1 MPEELIFIVHKYNME
16 VKKSAQ
22 ADLERRKPTGFL
34 LGLIVALSL
43 LLVALEFSSNP
54 SDEGTGDNEFDEMAQ
69 DYEMMPPEEQQEY
82 NAPIPVLPTPA
93 LSERLNIVEEDVATE
108 LNKDDENKQDITNT
122 EAEAPKN
129 ELVPP
134 DDPTAPTLE
143 DDPDNPLHFQVVE
156 RLPEF
161 PGGPSELMK
170 WLTKN
175 LRYPSQAL
183 TLKQQGEV
191 MVQFIINRD
200 GSLTDFK
207 VTKSAGT
214 VLDNEALRVMR
225 MMPKWKPGED
235 HGQKCRTLFIIPV
248 VFKI

>member
-1 MPEELIFIVHKYNME
+1 ME

-34 LGLIVALSL
+34 LGLIVALAL
-43 LLVALEFSSNP
+43 LLVALEFASSSAEDSNA
-54 SDEGTGDNEFDEMAQ
+54 DAEFDEMAQ

-82 NAPIPVLPTPA
+82 DAPAPMVSAPA
-93 LSERLNIVEEDVATE
+93 LTERLNIVEEEVATDIKE
-108 LNKDDENKQDITNT
+108 EGEKTQEITNT
-122 EAEAPKN
+122 ETEGPKN
-129 ELVPP
+129 EMVPP

-143 DDPDNPLHFQVVE
+143 DDPNNPLHFQVVE

-161 PGGPSELMK
+161 PGGPKELMK

-175 LRYPSQAL
+175 LRYPQQAL
-183 TLKQQGEV
+183 TRKQQGEV

-200 GSLTDFK
+200 GTLTDFK

-214 VLDNEALRVMR
+214 ALDNEALRVMR
-225 MMPKWKPGED
+225 MMPKWTPGEE
-235 HGQKCRTLFIIPV
+235 HGKKCRTLFIIPV

>member
-1 MPEELIFIVHKYNME
+1 ME

-34 LGLIVALSL
+34 LGLIVALAL
-43 LLVALEFSSNP
+43 LLVALEFASSSAEDSNA
-54 SDEGTGDNEFDEMAQ
+54 DAEFDEMAQ

-82 NAPIPVLPTPA
+82 DAPAPIVPAPA
-93 LSERLNIVEEDVATE
+93 LTERLNIVEEEVATDIKE
-108 LNKDDENKQDITNT
+108 EGEKTQEITNT
-122 EAEAPKN
+122 ETEGPKN
-129 ELVPP
+129 EMVPP

-143 DDPDNPLHFQVVE
+143 DDPNNPLHFQVVE

-161 PGGPSELMK
+161 PGGPKELMK
-170 WLTKN
+170 WLTQN
-175 LRYPSQAL
+175 LRYPQQAL
-183 TLKQQGEV
+183 TRKQQGEV

-200 GSLTDFK
+200 GTLTDFK

-214 VLDNEALRVMR
+214 ALDNEALRVMR
-225 MMPKWKPGED
+225 MMPKWTPGED
-235 HGQKCRTLFIIPV
+235 HGKKCRTLFIIPV

>member
-1 MPEELIFIVHKYNME
+1 ME
-16 VKKSAQ
+16 VKKSVQ
-22 ADLERRKPTGFL
+22 ADLEHRRTTGFL

-43 LLVALEFSSNP
+43 LLVALEFTSNP
-54 SDEGTGDNEFDEMAQ
+54 ADDASGDADFDEMAQ

-82 NAPIPVLPTPA
+82 DAPAPLVPVPA
-93 LSERLNIVEEDVATE
+93 LTERLNIVDEEVAADIKEEGEKMQE
-108 LNKDDENKQDITNT
+108 LSNT
-122 EAEAPKN
+122 ETEGLKN
-129 ELVPP
+129 EMVPP
-134 DDPTAPTLE
+134 DDPTAPTLD
-143 DDPDNPLHFQVVE
+143 DDPNNPLHFQVVE

-175 LRYPSQAL
+175 LRYPTQAL
-183 TLKQQGEV
+183 KQKQQGEV

-200 GSLTDFK
+200 GTLTDFK

-214 VLDNEALRVMR
+214 ALDNEALRVMR

-235 HGQKCRTLFIIPV
+235 HGRKCRTLFIIPV
-248 VFKI
+248 VFRI

>member
-1 MPEELIFIVHKYNME
+1 ME

-34 LGLIVALSL
+34 LGLIVALAL
-43 LLVALEFSSNP
+43 LLVALEFASSP
-54 SDEGTGDNEFDEMAQ
+54 SDDGAAETEFDEMAQ

-82 NAPIPVLPTPA
+82 DAPVPMVPAPA
-93 LSERLNIVEEDVATE
+93 LTERLNIVEEEVATDIKE
-108 LNKDDENKQDITNT
+108 EGEKTQEITNT
-122 EAEAPKN
+122 ETEGPKN
-129 ELVPP
+129 EMVPP

-143 DDPDNPLHFQVVE
+143 DDPNNPLHFQVVE

-161 PGGPSELMK
+161 PGGPKELMK

-175 LRYPSQAL
+175 LRYPQQAL
-183 TLKQQGEV
+183 TRKQQGEV

-200 GSLTDFK
+200 GTLTDFK

-214 VLDNEALRVMR
+214 ALDNEALRVMR
-225 MMPKWKPGED
+225 MMPKWTPGEE
-235 HGQKCRTLFIIPV
+235 HGKKCRTLFIIPV

>member
-1 MPEELIFIVHKYNME
+1 ME

-34 LGLIVALSL
+34 LGLIVALAL
-43 LLVALEFSSNP
+43 LLVALEFTSNP
-54 SDEGTGDNEFDEMAQ
+54 PEESNADAEFDEMAQ
-69 DYEMMPPEEQQEY
+69 DYEMMPPEEQQGYE
-82 NAPIPVLPTPA
+82 TPA
-93 LSERLNIVEEDVATE
+93 PLVPAPALTERLNIVEEEVAT
-108 LNKDDENKQDITNT
+108 DIKEEGEKTQEISNT
-122 EAEAPKN
+122 ETEGPKN
-129 ELVPP
+129 EMVPP

-143 DDPDNPLHFQVVE
+143 DDPNNPLHFQVVE

-161 PGGPSELMK
+161 PGGPMELMK

-183 TLKQQGEV
+183 SQKQQGEV
-191 MVQFIINRD
+191 VVQFIINRD
-200 GSLTDFK
+200 GTLTDFK

-214 VLDNEALRVMR
+214 ALDNEALRVMR
-225 MMPKWKPGED
+225 MMPKWTPGED
-235 HGQKCRTLFIIPV
+235 HGKKCRTLFIIPV

>member
-1 MPEELIFIVHKYNME
+1 ME

-34 LGLIVALSL
+34 LGLIVALAL
-43 LLVALEFSSNP
+43 LLVALEFTSNP
-54 SDEGTGDNEFDEMAQ
+54 PEESNADTEFDEMAQ

-82 NAPIPVLPTPA
+82 EAPAPLVPAPA
-93 LSERLNIVEEDVATE
+93 LTERLNIVEEEVAT
-108 LNKDDENKQDITNT
+108 DIKEEGEKTQEISNT
-122 EAEAPKN
+122 ETEGPKN
-129 ELVPP
+129 EMVPP

-143 DDPDNPLHFQVVE
+143 DDPNNP
-156 RLPEF
+156 PM
-161 PGGPSELMK
+161 ELMK

-183 TLKQQGEV
+183 SQKQQGEV
-191 MVQFIINRD
+191 VVQFIINRD
-200 GSLTDFK
+200 GTLTDFK

-214 VLDNEALRVMR
+214 ALDNEALRVMR
-225 MMPKWKPGED
+225 MMPKWTPGED
-235 HGQKCRTLFIIPV
+235 HGKKCRTLFIIPV

>member
-1 MPEELIFIVHKYNME
+1 ME

-34 LGLIVALSL
+34 LGLIVALAL
-43 LLVALEFSSNP
+43 LLVALEFASSSAEDSNA
-54 SDEGTGDNEFDEMAQ
+54 DAEFDEMAQ

-82 NAPIPVLPTPA
+82 DAPTPMVPAPA
-93 LSERLNIVEEDVATE
+93 LTERLNIVEEEVATDIKE
-108 LNKDDENKQDITNT
+108 EGEKTQEITNT
-122 EAEAPKN
+122 ETEGPKN
-129 ELVPP
+129 EMVPP

-143 DDPDNPLHFQVVE
+143 DDPNNPLHFQVVE

-161 PGGPSELMK
+161 PGGPKELMK
-170 WLTKN
+170 WLTQN
-175 LRYPSQAL
+175 LRYPQQAL
-183 TLKQQGEV
+183 TRKQQGEV

-200 GSLTDFK
+200 GTLTDFK

-214 VLDNEALRVMR
+214 ALDNEALRVMR
-225 MMPKWKPGED
+225 MMPKWTPGED
-235 HGQKCRTLFIIPV
+235 HGKKCRTLFIIPV

>member
-1 MPEELIFIVHKYNME
+1 ME

-34 LGLIVALSL
+34 LGLIVALAL
-43 LLVALEFSSNP
+43 LLVALEFASSSAEDSNA
-54 SDEGTGDNEFDEMAQ
+54 DAEFDEMAQ

-82 NAPIPVLPTPA
+82 DAPAPMVSAPA
-93 LSERLNIVEEDVATE
+93 LTERLNIVEEEVATDIKE
-108 LNKDDENKQDITNT
+108 EGEKTQEITNT
-122 EAEAPKN
+122 ETEGPKN
-129 ELVPP
+129 EMVPP

-143 DDPDNPLHFQVVE
+143 DDPNNPLHFQVVE

-161 PGGPSELMK
+161 PGGPKELMK

-175 LRYPSQAL
+175 LRYPQQAL
-183 TLKQQGEV
+183 TRKQQGEV

-200 GSLTDFK
+200 GTLTDFK

-214 VLDNEALRVMR
+214 ALDNEALRVMR
-225 MMPKWKPGED
+225 MMPKWTPGED
-235 HGQKCRTLFIIPV
+235 HGKKCRTLFIIPV

>member
-1 MPEELIFIVHKYNME
+1 ME

-34 LGLIVALSL
+34 LGLIVALAL
-43 LLVALEFSSNP
+43 LLVALEFTSNP
-54 SDEGTGDNEFDEMAQ
+54 PEESNTDAEFDEMAQ

-82 NAPIPVLPTPA
+82 EAPAPLVPTPA
-93 LSERLNIVEEDVATE
+93 LTERLNIVEEEVAT
-108 LNKDDENKQDITNT
+108 DIKEEGEKTQEISNT
-122 EAEAPKN
+122 ETEGPKN
-129 ELVPP
+129 EMVPP

-143 DDPDNPLHFQVVE
+143 DDPNNPLHFQVIE

-161 PGGPSELMK
+161 PGGPMELMK

-183 TLKQQGEV
+183 SQKQQGEV
-191 MVQFIINRD
+191 VVQFIINRD
-200 GSLTDFK
+200 GTLTDFK

-214 VLDNEALRVMR
+214 ALDNEALRVMR
-225 MMPKWKPGED
+225 MMPKWTPGED
-235 HGQKCRTLFIIPV
+235 HGKKCRTLFIIPV